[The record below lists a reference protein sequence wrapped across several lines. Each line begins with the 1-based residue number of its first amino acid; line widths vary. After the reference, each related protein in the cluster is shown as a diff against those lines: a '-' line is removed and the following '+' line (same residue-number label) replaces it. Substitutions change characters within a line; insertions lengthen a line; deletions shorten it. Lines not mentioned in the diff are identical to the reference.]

1 MKNHLYYPEIDVVL
15 HDISIIVN
23 PRHVKIYV
31 AKAFNIFRKV
41 MLTDHVE
48 RKNILVNV
56 FAIPY
61 AYPEEDKMRLVDTL
75 HSRDYEYSVYLKNL
89 PHQDLEPG
97 SFVSNSPYADNG
109 SFNGMVYIVHQS

>member
-1 MKNHLYYPEIDVVL
+1 MLFYM
-15 HDISIIVN
+15 ISIIVN

-41 MLTDHVE
+41 MLTENVE

-61 AYPEEDKMRLVDTL
+61 AYGEEDKMRLVDTL
-75 HSRDYEYSVYLKNL
+75 HSRGHDFSVYLKNL

-97 SFVSNSPYADNG
+97 SFVSNSLMQIG
-109 SFNGMVYIVHQS
+109 SFNGMVYVVHQS

>member
-1 MKNHLYYPEIDVVL
+1 MILDFKKDEKSPILPEIDVVL

-41 MLTDHVE
+41 MLTENVE

-61 AYPEEDKMRLVDTL
+61 AYGEEDKMRLVDTL
-75 HSRDYEYSVYLKNL
+75 HSRGHDFSVYLKK
-89 PHQDLEPG
+89 
-97 SFVSNSPYADNG
+97 STTSRFRTR
-109 SFNGMVYIVHQS
+109 